1 MMRLTRE
8 HRRFN
13 SRGDCAGT
21 EWVLPF
27 LARANRRTRKSLGR
41 LMTVPTRGT
50 RSTRRR
56 PGRRLHLMTPFH
68 NMAIIAPD
76 TTPGDIDRHTRVFAE
91 AVGELVARSGP
102 SARAGLG
109 DAA

>member
-1 MMRLTRE
+1 
-8 HRRFN
+8 
-13 SRGDCAGT
+13 
-21 EWVLPF
+21 
-27 LARANRRTRKSLGR
+27 
-41 LMTVPTRGT
+41 
-50 RSTRRR
+50 
-56 PGRRLHLMTPFH
+56 MTPFH

-109 DAA
+109 DAAG